1 MRVRGVCAPAL
12 ELPLAWEG
20 PYPARWRA
28 EPRSEP
34 DSGNPTV
41 RDRRGALRNVIH
53 GEPRNPLRHR
63 KSGTGHSS
71 PKDARTQ
78 FLSRHPHARF
88 DERVSGSGATKRNEA
103 PALGESCR
111 QQRLPAI
118 YGHRAS
124 ALLYHEPEILE
135 SYCRRTHREVA
146 ERPMAM
152 SGGWSCQSGGSPFI
166 RDRSQTRRTTSG
178 IERWGRR

>member
-1 MRVRGVCAPAL
+1 MSDEGGVMSSEAALEVAPMVGNAHLGQRGSGHSVVSLPNTYPGIDLELCGLGAGRGCGSTMRVRGVCAPAL

-20 PYPARWRA
+20 PHPARWRA

-71 PKDARTQ
+71 PKDARAQ
-78 FLSRHPHARF
+78 FLSRQPHAAF
-88 DERVSGSGATKRNEA
+88 D
-103 PALGESCR
+103 
-111 QQRLPAI
+111 
-118 YGHRAS
+118 
-124 ALLYHEPEILE
+124 
-135 SYCRRTHREVA
+135 VA
-146 ERPMAM
+146 
-152 SGGWSCQSGGSPFI
+152 GTGNGV
-166 RDRSQTRRTTSG
+166 TV
-178 IERWGRR
+178 

>member
-1 MRVRGVCAPAL
+1 MGGLRSGAWARKSDEGGVTSSEMIREVIPAGGNALGGQRGPGHSVADDWRTWEDMAGFRHNLPRRTVFGGESLSRGRGGRQTSQARGVCAPAL
-12 ELPLAWEG
+12 ELPRAWEG
-20 PYPARWRA
+20 PHPARWRA

-78 FLSRHPHARF
+78 FLSRQPHARF
-88 DERVSGSGATKRNEA
+88 GGRGGR
-103 PALGESCR
+103 
-111 QQRLPAI
+111 
-118 YGHRAS
+118 
-124 ALLYHEPEILE
+124 EPFPTPIK
-135 SYCRRTHREVA
+135 
-146 ERPMAM
+146 
-152 SGGWSCQSGGSPFI
+152 
-166 RDRSQTRRTTSG
+166 
-178 IERWGRR
+178 